1 MELEPRV
8 DNYTLHYS
16 ILTLPLKI
24 QFSAVQSHNSVLLFV
39 TPWTP
44 AHQTS
49 RPSPSPRVYS
59 SSCPLSQWC
68 HPTIW
73 SSIVPFS
80 SRLQSFQHQGLFKW
94 VSSSHQVAKVL
105 EFHLQHQSFQYIK
118 YYACVYVE
126 ELGKTLLSCA
136 VKHMDRPLNIN
147 WSHSGKNKTIFF
159 FKFYFIFKLYIMV
172 LVLPNIKMNLPQVYM
187 CSTSWTLLPPPSP
200 YHPSGSLRKKS

>member
-1 MELEPRV
+1 MELEPRI

-16 ILTLPLKI
+16 ILTPPLKI

-44 AHQTS
+44 AHQAS
-49 RPSPSPRVYS
+49 RPSPTPGVYS
-59 SSCPLSQWC
+59 SSCALSQWC

-118 YYACVYVE
+118 YYACVYVA

-159 FKFYFIFKLYIMV
+159 F
-172 LVLPNIKMNLPQVYM
+172 
-187 CSTSWTLLPPPSP
+187 
-200 YHPSGSLRKKS
+200 